1 MKRRG
6 FLAGLLF
13 APAIIRTPG
22 LLMPVR
28 PVDLSP
34 GPSIWLVSWSSMPS
48 IIEIAPPWHG
58 HSAYD
63 SFNRIAREHFRPRN
77 KNLLLRTT

>member
-28 PVDLSP
+28 PLDLSP

-48 IIEIAPPWHG
+48 IIEIAPP
-58 HSAYD
+58 YD
-63 SFNRIAREHFRPRN
+63 FNRFAREHFRPRD
-77 KNLLLRTT
+77 KNVLLRPA